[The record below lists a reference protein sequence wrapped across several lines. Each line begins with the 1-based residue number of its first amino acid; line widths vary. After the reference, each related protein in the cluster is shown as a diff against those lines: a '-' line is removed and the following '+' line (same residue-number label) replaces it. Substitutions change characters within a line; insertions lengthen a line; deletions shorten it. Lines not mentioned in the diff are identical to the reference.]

1 MTSDS
6 DPPTAALAALDVA
19 MFRLTSAGEL
29 EPVGPLPPWLE
40 EAWGPN
46 APDSGARPSIRRWLA
61 RSDYLERF
69 LEEAA
74 ELWTTR
80 DDTRVSSGPWS
91 ESELGGGDVQF
102 EATAIVAVGEPWL
115 LLERLGARHSQRRAS
130 LQAARERLLALEQL
144 VAAHQDRFI
153 LLDCI
158 VHDLAGP
165 LQGIRGCLEL
175 LQREELTDEHRDW
188 VERARRQADKQESLI
203 DDVLRL
209 FGRSISARPPTTAY
223 ASDAGVCAADVVES
237 FSPAAEAHGRALL
250 LDDLVDPSCAFP
262 VAAPAADLERV
273 IGNLVL
279 NAIRLTPPQSTVRV
293 GVRRDGHDVVVTVD
307 DEGPGVPE
315 EQADI
320 IFQRGARSASAGRAG
335 LGLYFARRAVEEWG
349 GAIGHF
355 SLGTRGSRF
364 WFRLPMV
371 EAPPAR
377 S

>member
-1 MTSDS
+1 MTPDG
-6 DPPTAALAALDVA
+6 DACAAALAALDVA
-19 MFRLTSAGEL
+19 MFRLTSSGEL
-29 EPVGPLPPWLE
+29 EPVGQVPHWLAH
-40 EAWGPN
+40 AWGPN
-46 APDSGARPSIRRWLA
+46 TPDSGQRLSVRSWLS

-74 ELWTTR
+74 EVWTGRDNTR
-80 DDTRVSSGPWS
+80 LSSGPWS
-91 ESELGGGDVQF
+91 ESELVESDAQF
-102 EATAIVAVGEPWL
+102 EATAIVAAGEPWL
-115 LLERLGARHSQRRAS
+115 LLERLGARHEQRRAG
-130 LQAARERLLALEQL
+130 LQTARERLLVLEQL

-175 LQREELTDEHRDW
+175 LQREELPDEHRDW
-188 VERARRQADKQESLI
+188 VDRARRQADKQESLI

-209 FGRSISARPPTTAY
+209 FGRPIPARPPDTEC
-223 ASDAGVCAADVVES
+223 ASDAGVCAADVVELL
-237 FSPAAEAHGRALL
+237 SPAAEAHGRALV
-250 LDDLVDPSCAFP
+250 LDDLVDPSCRFP
-262 VAAPAADLERV
+262 VSAPAADLERV

-293 GVRRDGHDVVVTVD
+293 GVRRDGPDVVVTVD
-307 DEGPGVPE
+307 DEGPGVSAD
-315 EQADI
+315 QADV
-320 IFQRGARSASAGRAG
+320 IFQRGERSVRGGRAG

-355 SLGTRGSRF
+355 ALGARGSRF
-364 WFRLPMV
+364 WFRLPLF
-371 EAPPAR
+371 APPPTR